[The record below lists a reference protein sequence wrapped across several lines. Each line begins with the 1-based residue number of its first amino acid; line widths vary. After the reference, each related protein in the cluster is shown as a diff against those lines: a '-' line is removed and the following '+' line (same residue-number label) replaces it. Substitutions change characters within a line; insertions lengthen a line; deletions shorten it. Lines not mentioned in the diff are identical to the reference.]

1 LAQHRPGRLAAEL
14 PSPDWLGAETCS
26 SPTLS
31 PDAHTLAVV
40 SDRDGT
46 PRVWL
51 VPLERPG
58 PPVRLD
64 TGGDYVRMVSWSPDG
79 EWLCLTAT
87 PGGGERTVVRAVHPD
102 GSGVRIVAG
111 HPAGMASISC
121 WQPGGHIVG
130 LAQSSAAD
138 PATLDAYAVDVCS
151 GRRRY
156 LASGPAAAVCTFSH
170 DGRYAV
176 VRVGAR
182 GMRRLLLV
190 DTRTARRI
198 ELLGADATIADAR
211 FAPDNRVIYLHTDAS
226 RECAALFALPRV
238 AAGHPEAATL
248 IAARKAVELERFALD
263 PTGRSVVAVWN
274 VEGRSELELV
284 GLTGKKRRHSLP
296 RPTGEVVTG
305 CAFAQDGGSLVLAV
319 ESGAEPPHVLRYP
332 LPPAAEPVRLAP
344 VHAPSW
350 SPDAPTQPE
359 LHRWRARDGV
369 KLTGWLYR
377 PAGELGP
384 VPTLIWLHGGPE
396 AQERP
401 TFNPLYQALLSY
413 GIAVFAPNVRGST
426 GFGRRFVDADVH
438 HRRFAAIDDV
448 ADVAGYLVDAGLAD
462 PTAIGCAGRSY
473 GGYLTV
479 AAMARYPALF
489 QVGVDVCGIVDF
501 ETFFAHTEPWI
512 AAAAVSR
519 YGDPQ
524 QDAALLREL
533 SPIHRIGQLRA
544 PLLVV
549 HGAQDTNVPTTEAE
563 QLVAAL
569 RARGASPGYLV
580 LPDEGHEILGA
591 TSRAVYLREVVH
603 WLIRYLL
610 DVGEPAH
617 DNPKLIAKATL
628 NPRCGRAGRVEGSR
642 GHHHPDIV

>member
-1 LAQHRPGRLAAEL
+1 VNAASFEEVSGFARHRRVRLAAES
-14 PSPDWLGAETCS
+14 PGPDWLAAETCT
-26 SPTLS
+26 SPALS

-46 PRVWL
+46 PGVWL
-51 VPLERPG
+51 IPLDQPG

-64 TGGDYVRMVSWSPDG
+64 TGEDYVRMVSWSPDG
-79 EWLCLTAT
+79 EWLCLTTA
-87 PGGGERTVVRAVHPD
+87 PGGGERTVVRALHPNGAD
-102 GSGVRIVAG
+102 ARIVAG
-111 HPAGMASISC
+111 HPAGVASISC

-130 LAQSSAAD
+130 LAQSSVAD

-151 GRRRY
+151 GRQRY
-156 LASGPAAAVCTFSH
+156 LASGPAATVCTFSH

-176 VRVGAR
+176 VRLGAR

-190 DTRTARRI
+190 DTRTARRV

-211 FAPDNRVIYLHTDAS
+211 FAPDNRMIYLHTDAN
-226 RECAALFALPRV
+226 REFAALLALPRV
-238 AAGHPEAATL
+238 AAGHPEAAKL
-248 IAARKAVELERFALD
+248 IAARKGVELERFALD

-284 GLTGKKRRHSLP
+284 DLTGKKRRHSLP
-296 RPTGEVVTG
+296 PPPGEVVTG
-305 CAFAQDGGSLVLAV
+305 CGFAQDGGSLVLAV

-332 LPPAAEPVRLAP
+332 LPPAEPVRSVP
-344 VHAPSW
+344 VLAPSW

-359 LHRWRARDGV
+359 LHRWRARDGL
-369 KLTGWLYR
+369 KLSGWLYR
-377 PAGELGP
+377 PAGALGP

-401 TFNPLYQALLSY
+401 TFNPLYQALLGH

-438 HRRFAAIDDV
+438 QRRFAAVDDV
-448 ADVAGYLVDAGLAD
+448 ADVAGYLMDAGLTD

-479 AAMARYPALF
+479 AAMVRYPALF
-489 QVGVDVCGIVDF
+489 QVGVDVCGIIDF

-549 HGAQDTNVPTTEAE
+549 HGVQDTNVPATQAE

-591 TSRAVYLREVVH
+591 TSRAVYLREVVQ
-603 WLIRYLL
+603 WLTRHLL
-610 DVGEPAH
+610 GVDERSA
-617 DNPKLIAKATL
+617 
-628 NPRCGRAGRVEGSR
+628 
-642 GHHHPDIV
+642 